1 MSVTSGRKCIV
12 SIVKETM
19 SDRAEAPSDVTH
31 AMTEPVLNPPSFQS
45 VYILLARK
53 ALVKY
58 SGCCHSTPHSRP
70 NSPTTTQTP
79 HPSRPIH
86 RTSSTSA
93 SPRTSSHNPT
103 LTHPPSTSRR
113 HLPTHEPFNA
123 PLRPHKPSPT
133 TSPTS
138 PTSSSSRP
146 PTTTHPLKPNPNN
159 NTWTPST
166 LRKERAEFFETRVTG
181 QAEIWG
187 SLRLA
192 CEALW
197 EGDVATAQG
206 IVDAVGVTVPT
217 GDLVEG
223 VFDERG
229 GLYVLPGWV
238 VGEPEGGVLVEEEEV
253 EDGGVEEEEEKGGDG
268 VGRGEKEK
276 GKEVLESVVGMV
288 KVRARLSDRGG
299 PDVVVLVG
307 REERVGVLG
316 RRVAEEA
323 KLSGQAR
330 IKILYLGKI
339 LKDNESLL
347 AQGWRE
353 GHVINALV
361 FPIRDV

>member
-1 MSVTSGRKCIV
+1 
-12 SIVKETM
+12 
-19 SDRAEAPSDVTH
+19 
-31 AMTEPVLNPPSFQS
+31 
-45 VYILLARK
+45 
-53 ALVKY
+53 
-58 SGCCHSTPHSRP
+58 GCCHSTPQPRP
-70 NSPTTTQTP
+70 DSPTTFQAA

-86 RTSSTSA
+86 RTTSTTA
-93 SPRTSSHNPT
+93 SPRTSSHTPT
-103 LTHPPSTSRR
+103 LTQPPSTSRR
-113 HLPTHEPFNA
+113 HLPAHEHFNA

-133 TSPTS
+133 TTTTTTTS
-138 PTSSSSRP
+138 SSSSRP
-146 PTTTHPLKPNPNN
+146 TRPPK
-159 NTWTPST
+159 TWTPST

-187 SLRLA
+187 SLRLV

-223 VFDERG
+223 AFDERG

-238 VGEPEGGVLVEEEEV
+238 VGEPEGLVPEEVEEEGGEERGGV
-253 EDGGVEEEEEKGGDG
+253 FGDEDGRE
-268 VGRGEKEK
+268 EK
-276 GKEVLESVVGMV
+276 GKEVLDTGVVAGGTV
-288 KVRARLSDRGG
+288 RVRARLSDRGG

-307 REERVGVLG
+307 QDERVGTLG

-323 KLSGQAR
+323 KVKPSPLLFLASGSFFFSPPPRPHWKKPMFPFGSTKEKCADVGGNITQLPIQAR
-330 IKILYLGKI
+330 ITIMYLGKI
-339 LKDNESLL
+339 LRENQSLR

-361 FPIRDV
+361 FQ